1 MHIWS
6 DCIPCIV
13 KMALETCRLA
23 GGQEEEVKKI
33 MEKVLALKPLR
44 GEFWETTSP
53 EIVRDAWNII
63 TERFGQRDPL
73 KKLKDEQNNKALQAY
88 PRAKVTVEESKDP
101 FLTALKLSIEG
112 NAFDA
117 MIGAGSDPTKGLAE
131 KLDGLVIDLDH
142 VKTLKERL
150 VRSKRV
156 VWLSDNCGEIV
167 FDRLLL
173 ETMRRFY
180 KLDIVYITRTTP
192 ILNDATLT
200 DASLVGLGEVATLM
214 ENGIEEPLAGT
225 ILAKTSPK
233 VRRLVEEADLVIS
246 KGVGNYDSLT
256 EEKGLNGKIS
266 YLFHAKC
273 QPCCRSQKANLG
285 DLIIF
290 NS

>member
-1 MHIWS
+1 
-6 DCIPCIV
+6 
-13 KMALETCRLA
+13 
-23 GGQEEEVKKI
+23 
-33 MEKVLALKPLR
+33 
-44 GEFWETTSP
+44 
-53 EIVRDAWNII
+53 
-63 TERFGQRDPL
+63 
-73 KKLKDEQNNKALQAY
+73 
-88 PRAKVTVEESKDP
+88 
-101 FLTALKLSIEG
+101 
-112 NAFDA
+112 
-117 MIGAGSDPTKGLAE
+117 
-131 KLDGLVIDLDH
+131 
-142 VKTLKERL
+142 
-150 VRSKRV
+150 V